1 MPASAGGGGTTRGQ
15 QPQTASTEHAS
26 KSRAGDAR
34 ERLLAATLRC
44 AVRDG
49 GGALSLQAIAR
60 EAAVSKALILYHFRD
75 KEALLASAI
84 RWLDSRIQSRESRA
98 LADSSAATVLEDYWR
113 WIDGELTA
121 GEHRALLELSQER
134 GEGCRQAVRESVD
147 RRRQQA
153 EATIERVF
161 SLLELTPRLPA
172 AMLATCELAFREGLV
187 LGSSPSAQSHPDR
200 SRRVAFDV
208 FWLSLLSLTR

>member
-1 MPASAGGGGTTRGQ
+1 MRGAPPRRTPAGKTSTTR
-15 QPQTASTEHAS
+15 AAE
-26 KSRAGDAR
+26 AR
-34 ERLLAATLRC
+34 ERLLDATLRC

-75 KEALLASAI
+75 KEALLAAVI
-84 RWLDSRIQSRESRA
+84 RWLDARIHERESRA
-98 LADSSAATVLEDYWR
+98 LEGSSATSVLEDYWR
-113 WIDGELTA
+113 WIARELSTGEL
-121 GEHRALLELSQER
+121 RALLELSQAR
-134 GEGCRQAVRESVD
+134 GEGCRQALGESAE

-153 EATIERVF
+153 EATIGRIF

-172 AMLATCELAFREGLV
+172 AMLASCELAFREGLV
-187 LGSSPSAQSHPDR
+187 VGAAPAVRSHPEQ
-200 SRRVAFDV
+200 SARVAFDV